1 LELLAR
7 EVRHHKGILI
17 LSTQN
22 IGDFKGEPE
31 AILKQALYQ
40 IVLNMMPADVTTYDE
55 LLKEAG
61 GLTENEKNYIIAANI
76 GEALVSIGALYRCYV
91 TIKATKPEEYM

>member
-1 LELLAR
+1 M
-7 EVRHHKGILI
+7 

-22 IGDFKGEPE
+22 IADFKGEPE

-40 IVLNMMPADVTTYDE
+40 IVLNMTPSDVTSYDE

-61 GLTENEKNYIIAANI
+61 GLTQNEKDFLINASI
-76 GEALVSIGALYRCYV
+76 GDALVSIGSKYRCYV
-91 TIKATKPEEYM
+91 HIKANEIEEYM